1 MQNLRS
7 FQVTIQK
14 LGNNESTWRAS
25 VLQAS
30 SIYRADHRLDGTTSV
45 ALTHDQYEQAISLCG
60 KPVNLN
66 PRGTASP
73 KKDISMPPLE
83 KPIKGEYNSQ
93 SQPVPSE
100 EDYRTVDSTEVIEI
114 EFSDDNVS
122 MTDDPDIGPFASLA
136 LIQEIDYESQ
146 QGAESDI
153 HNMSEAYGTISM
165 TI

>member
-1 MQNLRS
+1 
-7 FQVTIQK
+7 VWKTC
-14 LGNNESTWRAS
+14 ESQSERN
-25 VLQAS
+25 
-30 SIYRADHRLDGTTSV
+30 
-45 ALTHDQYEQAISLCG
+45 G
-60 KPVNLN
+60 KSKEGHFYAPS
-66 PRGTASP
+66 R
-73 KKDISMPPLE
+73 

>member
-7 FQVTIQK
+7 FQVTIQKLK

-30 SIYRADHRLDGTTSV
+30 SIYRSVHMLDGTKSV
-45 ALTHDQYEQAISLCG
+45 AITHDQYEQAISLCG

-73 KKDISMPPLE
+73 KKDISMPTLE
-83 KPIKGEYNSQ
+83 KPIKGE

-100 EDYRTVDSTEVIEI
+100 EDYRTVDSAEVIEI
-114 EFSDDNVS
+114 EYSDDNVP
-122 MTDDPDIGPFASLA
+122 MTDDPDLGPFASLYKRSTTNPNKG
-136 LIQEIDYESQ
+136 LSQ
-146 QGAESDI
+146 TYATCQRPT
-153 HNMSEAYGTISM
+153 GTISL